1 MIQPQPDKD
10 PPRPSVRLVHL
21 TDPHLSALD
30 SHSFWSLA
38 GKRKLGYLSWMRRR
52 RHHHRR
58 EMLDRVCAAVLGE
71 SPDVI
76 AITGDLVQLGLADE
90 IAEATAWLASFDDT
104 AIVLVPGNHD
114 AYRADAVACS
124 NVAWADYFGLGA
136 ATDALDGTFPSV
148 RAVPGCT
155 VIGLSSASPQ
165 PFWSAAG
172 ALGAEQ
178 LRRLDAIL
186 DQSSGTLRCVLLHHP
201 PMVGQCARRKALADA
216 GALSAL
222 LDSHGVEMV
231 LHGHVHRN
239 EHHVLGK
246 RTQVLATASASNV
259 AAHAR
264 ASYRV
269 FDIASSSV
277 GWTVRALL
285 KSLPDA
291 GPAQTVASVDWDFP
305 RLN

>member
-1 MIQPQPDKD
+1 ML
-10 PPRPSVRLVHL
+10 RLVHL

-30 SHSFWSLA
+30 GHSFWSLE

-58 EMLDRVCAAVLGE
+58 EMLDRVCAAVRDE
-71 SPDVI
+71 RPDVV

-90 IAEATAWLASFDDT
+90 IAAATAWLAGFGDT

-114 AYRADAVACS
+114 AYRADAAAS
-124 NVAWADYFGLGA
+124 IRGAWAQYFGLSN
-136 ATDALDGTFPSV
+136 ATDAADADFPSV
-148 RAVPGCT
+148 RAVQGCT

-172 ALGAEQ
+172 EIGTEQ

-186 DQSSGTLRCVLLHHP
+186 GRSTGSLRCVLLHHP
-201 PMVGQCARRKALADA
+201 PLVGQCARRKALVDA
-216 GALSAL
+216 AALSAL
-222 LDSHGVEMV
+222 LDRHGVEIV

-239 EHHVLGK
+239 ETHLLGV
-246 RTQVLATASASNV
+246 RTRVLATASASNV
-259 AAHAR
+259 ATHAR

-269 FDIASSSV
+269 FDIVSSSA
-277 GWTVRALL
+277 GWEVSSLL
-285 KSLPDA
+285 KSLPGT
-291 GPAQTVASVDWDFP
+291 GPAQTVASFDWEFQ